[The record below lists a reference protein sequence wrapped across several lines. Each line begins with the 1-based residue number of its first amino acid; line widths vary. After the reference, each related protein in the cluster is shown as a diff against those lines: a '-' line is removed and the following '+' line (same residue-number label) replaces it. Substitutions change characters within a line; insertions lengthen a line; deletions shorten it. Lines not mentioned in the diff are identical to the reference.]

1 LTDPAL
7 PATTAADRVTAPP
20 FAELFGRPP
29 LVAADAPGRVNL
41 IGEHTDYNGGLVL
54 PLAIPQR
61 TRVELAPRDAP
72 EKARVRA
79 WTANLPRETEE
90 YRLGE
95 EKAGRG
101 WLDYVQGVTQSLR
114 LAGHKLGGFD
124 LRVESDVPLGSGL
137 SSSAAL
143 EVSLLR
149 ALREAFG
156 LRLDDVEI
164 ALLGQKAEND
174 FVGAPVG
181 VMDQMA
187 SSLAD
192 ERRALFLDTR
202 HMRFERVPLPA
213 GIEVA
218 VIDSGISHNNAGG
231 EYRRRREECER
242 AAELLGFPQLRDL
255 DIQDLWRLVALP
267 EPLDRRARHV
277 ITENARVRAAV
288 AAMQEG
294 DLERL
299 GKILNTAHDSLR
311 DDFEVSLPEID
322 LLVDL
327 ARHEPGVYGARLTG
341 GGFGGSIV
349 VLTRA
354 GEARAIADRVVAE
367 YRQRT
372 GRNGAVL
379 VPEASPE
386 TRPAVS

>member
-1 LTDPAL
+1 ME
-7 PATTAADRVTAPP
+7 TTPS

-29 LVAADAPGRVNL
+29 LVSADAPGRVNL
-41 IGEHTDYNGGLVL
+41 IGEHTDYNGGFVL

-61 TRVELAPRDAP
+61 TRVELAPRDDG
-72 EKARVRA
+72 RVRA
-79 WTANLPRETEE
+79 WSANLPRPAEE

-95 EKAGRG
+95 EVSGRG
-101 WLDYVQGVTQSLR
+101 WLDYVQGITQQLR

-124 LRVESDVPLGSGL
+124 LRVASDVPLGGGL

-156 LRLDDVEI
+156 LHLDDVGV

-202 HMRFERVPLPA
+202 HMTYERVPLPA
-213 GIEVA
+213 GVEVA
-218 VIDSGISHNNAGG
+218 VIDSGISHHHAGG
-231 EYRRRREECER
+231 EYRTRRQECER

-255 DIQDLWRLVALP
+255 DNQDLWRLAALP

-277 ITENARVRAAV
+277 ITEDARVRAAV
-288 AAMQEG
+288 SAMQEG
-294 DLERL
+294 DLPRL
-299 GKILNTAHDSLR
+299 GKLLNLSHDSLR
-311 DDFEVSLPEID
+311 DDFEVSLPEVD

-327 ARHEPGVYGARLTG
+327 ARAEPGVYGARMTG
-341 GGFGGSIV
+341 GGFGGAV
-349 VLTRA
+349 VLLARA
-354 GEARAIADRVVAE
+354 GEGRGIADRVTAE
-367 YRQRT
+367 YRGKT
-372 GRNGAVL
+372 GRNGEVL
-379 VPEASPE
+379 VPEEGRS
-386 TRPAVS
+386 T